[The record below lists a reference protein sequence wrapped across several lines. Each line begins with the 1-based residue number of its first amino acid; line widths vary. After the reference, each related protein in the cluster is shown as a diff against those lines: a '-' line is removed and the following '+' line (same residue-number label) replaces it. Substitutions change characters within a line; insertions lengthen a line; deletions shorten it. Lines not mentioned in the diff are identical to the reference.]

1 MNGGECTSR
10 WHYLRYFLVMLLV
23 GLRGGVGGG
32 KKYIR
37 RESLLS
43 GPRFDPVF
51 SLVRPRNINTFLQLA
66 VVLLQV

>member
-1 MNGGECTSR
+1 MALFKVLSCNAPGRTEG
-10 WHYLRYFLVMLLV
+10 W
-23 GLRGGVGGG
+23 GGGG